1 MAVSVRHFG
10 AYGVKIRM
18 KRSLRSLLGVAA
30 LGALAT
36 ASLGF
41 AQTVRDDGSL
51 PNVGLNLPTTLT
63 TFGKV
68 EPTLRKP
75 TAIVNGDVIT
85 GTDVEQRLSLVLLAN
100 GGQIAA
106 EERDRLRVQVLRNLI
121 DESLQIQ
128 EAKGNDV
135 AVAKAEV
142 DQSFA
147 RVAQN
152 FKRTPEQLRQYLK
165 QSGSSERSMKR
176 QIEGEL
182 AWSRLLRRK
191 VEPFVNVSD
200 DEVNA
205 VIARLNEAKG
215 TTEYRYSEIF
225 LSSAPENLAEV
236 TANARKIID
245 QLRQGGSFAAYAR
258 QFSEA
263 STASV
268 GGDGGWVRP
277 AQLPAELG
285 QALQELAV
293 GQVAGPIAIPGGVS
307 VLFLADTKQ
316 VLVANPRDAVLNLR
330 QLGITFPAGISA
342 KDAQA
347 KATAFAQATQS
358 MAGCGGAEAVSKQF
372 GAEMVDNDQI
382 RVGDLPG
389 PLQEMLLKLQI
400 GQASPPF
407 GSQAEGVRVL
417 VMCGRDD
424 PQDAGAPSAER
435 VEEEIRDKRVNR
447 RAQIYL
453 RDLRRDAVVDYR

>member
-1 MAVSVRHFG
+1 MN
-10 AYGVKIRM
+10 I
-18 KRSLRSLLGVAA
+18 SLRSFSGLAALVAA
-30 LGALAT
+30 AT
-36 ASLGF
+36 TSLGI
-41 AQTVRDDGSL
+41 AQTVGDDGSL
-51 PNVGLNLPTTLT
+51 PNVGLNLPATLN

-68 EPTLRKP
+68 EPTVRKP

-85 GTDVEQRLSLVLLAN
+85 GTDVDQRLALVLLAN
-100 GGQIAA
+100 GGQIAPD
-106 EERDRLRVQVLRNLI
+106 ERDRLRVQVLRNLI
-121 DESLQIQ
+121 DESLQVQ
-128 EAKGNDV
+128 EAKAN
-135 AVAKAEV
+135 KIEV
-142 DQSFA
+142 TKPEVEQSFT

-152 FKRTPEQLRQYLK
+152 FKRSPEQLRQFLR

-182 AWSRLLRRK
+182 AWSRLLRRQ

-200 DEVNA
+200 DEVKA
-205 VIARLNEAKG
+205 VIERLNASKG

-225 LSSAPENLAEV
+225 LSATPENVVEV
-236 TANARKIID
+236 TANGRKIID

-268 GGDGGWVRP
+268 GGDGGWIRP
-277 AQLPAELG
+277 GQLPTELDQG
-285 QALQELAV
+285 IQDMQI
-293 GQVAGPIAIPGGVS
+293 GQVAGPIAIQGGVS
-307 VLFLADTKQ
+307 ILYLADTRK

-342 KDAQA
+342 KDAQTRA
-347 KATAFAQATQS
+347 SAFAQATQS
-358 MAGCGGAEAVSKQF
+358 MAGCGGADAVAKQF
-372 GAEMVDNDQI
+372 GAEMVDNDQV

-389 PLQEMLLKLQI
+389 PLQEMLLKLSV

-424 PQDAGAPSAER
+424 PQDAGAPSSER
-435 VEEEIRDKRVNR
+435 VEEEIREKRVNR